1 MNKDNNK
8 ESLLYLCKNNDNKC
22 EELIKMIN
30 EIVLNKLLKN
40 QSYINENN
48 DIAESVINDKINELT
63 NKLIINPD
71 TEAQYKNYRETKM
84 QGTSKS
90 IEDLEN
96 NLLMNGVG
104 QNMKQGMDEGMEH
117 GMLSNAMDI
126 GMNHMNMEH
135 LPHNIPH
142 HIPHVGGG
150 NRRKSNKKTKCQKH
164 KNIKKN
170 RKTYK
175 KSKRIRKI

>member
-1 MNKDNNK
+1 MNKNNNSK
-8 ESLLYLCKNNDNKC
+8 SPLYLCKNNNDDKC
-22 EELIKMIN
+22 KKLIEMADI
-30 EIVLNKLLKN
+30 IVLNTLLKDP
-40 QSYINENN
+40 SYINENN
-48 DIAESVINDKINELT
+48 QLAQSVIDNKIDDLT
-63 NKLIINPD
+63 NQLIINPD

-104 QNMKQGMDEGMEH
+104 QNMGQQGMDEGMGH
-117 GMLSNAMDI
+117 GMLSNA
-126 GMNHMNMEH
+126 MNMEH